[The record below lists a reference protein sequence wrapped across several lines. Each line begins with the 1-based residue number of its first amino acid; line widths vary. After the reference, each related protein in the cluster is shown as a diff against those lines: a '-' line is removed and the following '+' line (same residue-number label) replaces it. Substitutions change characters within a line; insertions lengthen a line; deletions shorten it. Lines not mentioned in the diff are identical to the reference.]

1 MKSNVMEN
9 EVRDE
14 AMERIFVE
22 KEMEREVK
30 WLLSLHADEGWHWTG
45 TKTALAGLLYHVFS
59 RGTLYDSSGRLLS
72 FKSIVRQVFE
82 NLHLSVPKNP
92 TSFALRAYICKG
104 IKQLPL
110 LESYRYAMF
119 EKNCK
124 NPLAVFLRQEK

>member
-14 AMERIFVE
+14 AMERISVE

-30 WLLSLHADEGWHWTG
+30 WLLSIHADEGWYWTG

-59 RGTLYDSSGRLLS
+59 RGTLHDSSGRLLS
-72 FKSIVRQVFE
+72 FRSIVRQVFG

-104 IKQLPL
+104 IKQLPP
-110 LESYRYAMF
+110 LESCRHAMF

-124 NPLAVFLRQEK
+124 NPLAMFLRQEK